1 MPGDDALG
9 QIARNVGNLE
19 RRVHMLESI
28 TRPQARARIA
38 SIFKRDLSVAVG
50 LLAAKAD
57 TQQHLAT
64 IVSRAISRS
73 ASQVAMSRELRRL
86 KGLGVVGR
94 AKGGGYFVEQAW
106 LDVGLDAEL
115 RRIAKK
121 MGLKVDPRRRSSR

>member
-50 LLAAKAD
+50 LGSEGG
-57 TQQHLAT
+57 HAT
-64 IVSRAISRS
+64 APGDDCV
-73 ASQVAMSRELRRL
+73 
-86 KGLGVVGR
+86 
-94 AKGGGYFVEQAW
+94 
-106 LDVGLDAEL
+106 
-115 RRIAKK
+115 
-121 MGLKVDPRRRSSR
+121 